1 MEILIRMA
9 GRLPKLLNIPKLTN
23 ITYKLIIIIILIYF
37 LYSVLKEGF
46 SIGETPFNK
55 ALDRM
60 NPLAASQN
68 PLKPMIPIGI
78 SEGDGVKARMM
89 NQVALNNF
97 NT

>member
-1 MEILIRMA
+1 MA
-9 GRLPKLLNIPKLTN
+9 LKLP
-23 ITYKLIIIIILIYF
+23 YKLIIIIILIYF

-46 SIGETPFNK
+46 SPETPFNK

-78 SEGDGVKARMM
+78 SEEDGVKARMM

>member
-1 MEILIRMA
+1 MA
-9 GRLPKLLNIPKLTN
+9 LRLPKLTN
-23 ITYKLIIIIILIYF
+23 IPYKLIIIIILIYF

-46 SIGETPFNK
+46 SSETPFNK

-78 SEGDGVKARMM
+78 SKEDGVKARMM

>member
-1 MEILIRMA
+1 MDILFRMA
-9 GRLPKLLNIPKLTN
+9 VRLPKLQ
-23 ITYKLIIIIILIYF
+23 YKLIIIIILIYF

-46 SIGETPFNK
+46 SSETSFNK

-78 SEGDGVKARMM
+78 SKEDGVKARMM

>member
-1 MEILIRMA
+1 MA
-9 GRLPKLLNIPKLTN
+9 LSLPKLTN
-23 ITYKLIIIIILIYF
+23 IPYKLIIIIILIYF

-46 SIGETPFNK
+46 SSQTPFNK

-78 SEGDGVKARMM
+78 SEEDGVKARMM